1 MFLCVISQKDTKSAG
16 CYNSDCAGFVPA
28 KGAALVPGQAVAPP
42 SIYGEADHYAR
53 ISLNEVPPSVLVD
66 TNTSLRRSHLIIYTW
81 PIKMHAAKSF
91 EGKHILL
98 HSLLVFF
105 YKYTKYK

>member
-53 ISLNEVPPSVLVD
+53 LSLNEVPPLVLVD
-66 TNTSLRRSHLIIYTW
+66 ANTSLGNRI
-81 PIKMHAAKSF
+81 
-91 EGKHILL
+91 
-98 HSLLVFF
+98 
-105 YKYTKYK
+105 